1 MLQFRDTGPGIAP
14 DVLPHIF
21 DAFFSTKRHGSGAGM
36 GLAFCRRAT
45 ELLGGSIEC
54 TSVRGAHTTFIVRL
68 PLPGSA
74 ADRALS
80 RSPVREARR
89 R

>member
-1 MLQFRDTGPGIAP
+1 
-14 DVLPHIF
+14 
-21 DAFFSTKRHGSGAGM
+21 M